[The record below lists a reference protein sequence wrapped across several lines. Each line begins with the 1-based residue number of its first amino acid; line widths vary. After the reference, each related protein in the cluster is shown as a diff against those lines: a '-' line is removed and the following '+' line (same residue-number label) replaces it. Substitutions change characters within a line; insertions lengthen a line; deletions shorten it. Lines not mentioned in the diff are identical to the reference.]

1 MTIIFATHAILTMVI
16 LPMVGTM
23 AALDEE
29 EVITSYP
36 RKEQGIESTI
46 IFVFLI

>member
-1 MTIIFATHAILTMVI
+1 MTIILATALILTVVI

-23 AALDEE
+23 AALAEE

-46 IFVFLI
+46 IFVFPI

>member
-1 MTIIFATHAILTMVI
+1 MTIILANALFLAVII
-16 LPMVGTM
+16 LPMVGTT

-46 IFVFLI
+46 IFVFPI